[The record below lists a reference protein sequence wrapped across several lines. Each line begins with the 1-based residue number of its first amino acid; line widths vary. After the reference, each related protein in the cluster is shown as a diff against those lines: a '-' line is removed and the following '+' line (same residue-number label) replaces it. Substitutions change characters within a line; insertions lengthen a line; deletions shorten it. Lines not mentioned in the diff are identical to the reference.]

1 MNLLFSNDRR
11 GAYPPS
17 LYADQVAPLPPFAP
31 LTGGA
36 RADVCVVGGGYTG
49 LSAALHL
56 AQAGMDVILL
66 EAHRVGFGAS
76 GRNGGQLGSGQRL
89 DIAALERMAGRE
101 GARRLWD
108 MAEEAKRLTRD
119 LAARSGVTV
128 HDGVAH
134 AFRNPAELDHARHE
148 ADHLARHYD
157 YHRIET
163 FAPDAFHE
171 ILPSAAYR
179 GGELD
184 HGAGHLNPLA
194 LALGMARQATDAG
207 ATIHELSHV
216 EGVDFAPNATG
227 TSTVRTEN
235 GHVTCDH
242 VVLAAN
248 GYLGNLVP
256 KVAARVMPINNFIAA
271 TAPLG
276 PRKAEVLTRNIA
288 VHDTKFVVNYWRIDD
303 EGRLVFGGGEN
314 VSYRFPRDIGAKVR
328 KPLAQIYPSLADIP
342 FTHCWGGTLA
352 ITMNRMPCFMRPAP
366 NALSASGFS
375 GHGVA
380 LATLAG
386 KQMADAIA
394 GQAQGF
400 DTMAALP
407 AARFPGGTYLRWPLL
422 VAGMGWYSLRDR
434 LGL

>member
-11 GAYPPS
+11 GEYPAS
-17 LYADQVAPLPPFAP
+17 VYAAQVPPLAPFPQLR
-31 LTGGA
+31 GA
-36 RADVCVVGGGYTG
+36 VRADVCVVGGGYTG

-56 AQAGMDVILL
+56 AEAGRSVILL

-89 DIAALERMAGRE
+89 EVEALERMAGRQT
-101 GARRLWD
+101 ARRLWG
-108 MAEEAKRLTRD
+108 MAETAKHLTRD

-134 AFRNPAELDHARHE
+134 AFRNPDELDHARRG

-157 YHRIET
+157 YDRINVLD
-163 FAPDAFHE
+163 PVAFRAL
-171 ILPSAAYR
+171 LPSDAYQ

-194 LALGMARQATDAG
+194 LALGMARLASEAG
-207 ATIHELSHV
+207 AQIFERSHV
-216 EGVDFAPNATG
+216 EAIDFATNATA
-227 TSTVRTEN
+227 TSTVRTAQ

-248 GYLGNLVP
+248 GYLGDLVP
-256 KVAARVMPINNFIAA
+256 KVAARVMPINNFVAA

-276 PRKAEVLTRNIA
+276 PRAAEVLTQNIA
-288 VHDTKFVVNYWRIDD
+288 VHDTKFVVNYWRLDD
-303 EGRLVFGGGEN
+303 EGRLIFGGGEN
-314 VSYRFPRDIGAKVR
+314 VSYRFPKDIAAKVR
-328 KPLAQIYPSLADIP
+328 KPLAQIYPALADIP
-342 FTHCWGGTLA
+342 FTHAWGGTLA
-352 ITMNRMPCFMRPAP
+352 ITMNRMPCFMRPTP

-386 KQMADAIA
+386 QQMADAIR
-394 GQAQGF
+394 GQADGF
-400 DTMAALP
+400 DTMASLP
-407 AARFPGGTYLRWPLL
+407 SPRFPGGQYLRWPML
-422 VAGMGWYSLRDR
+422 VAGMSWYSLRDR
-434 LGL
+434 LGF